1 MQQFTKDLTQ
11 TKHTAGVLTRL
22 PYLRLEM
29 TTNSESQ
36 LDCFV
41 QTIQTLNGKFGSGL
55 TAGSKEESIPKIP
68 VTGIVSTRTR

>member
-11 TKHTAGVLTRL
+11 TKHTAGVLTGL

-68 VTGIVSTRTR
+68 VTGIVSTKTR